1 MSTTTSQRRSAIWI
15 GAGDRRSLLRRTA
28 VLGGYALLVWT
39 IAIVLFFPNG
49 WLPIW
54 LAGGATFLLSF
65 DRRLGPLGAALFVVL
80 ALPVGR
86 GSEVGLPR
94 VLGDVPIRAHD
105 LIPLVGVVMA
115 LPAVVRRFRHPGVI
129 SWESAVPIIAFGA
142 VGLLALAMGL
152 VADHAL
158 RDVIRDTR
166 WWSLYGIGL
175 VALLAGMPRS
185 AALRA
190 IVWGLTIYCSIVLIG
205 LLMPMFHGGLKYGAY
220 AYDPRLR
227 LHYGQATFLLVA
239 IAFVT
244 HRFMRRP
251 STPTF
256 ALLALLSAGVGVTL
270 TRTLIAGAIGVAVLT
285 ALWGAVELARRR
297 SAADGRVARVVAR
310 RVVPAVLAVGIG
322 VGVGFGTYLVGVQIW
337 TPAWAYSAEQGGSG
351 PSGSPTQSRPVRP
364 SFDRLFEDTAN
375 AGVAAQAGGRLASYG
390 LAFADTSTSPI
401 VGHGIGQ
408 LARVPWAWG
417 GFRAHTIGGQPGV
430 DNAFLT
436 IGLKAGAIGIAAFAA
451 MVLWPLRIVTARRHL
466 RRMRAW
472 YVPAWLSMLGLML
485 IQSFSVSGYAP
496 IALSILV
503 VLPVMGLTRGA
514 TPRQT

>member
-1 MSTTTSQRRSAIWI
+1 MSTTTTQRRSAIWI
-15 GAGDRRSLLRRTA
+15 GAGDRRSLLRRIA
-28 VLGGYALLVWT
+28 VLGGYALLIWT
-39 IAIVLFFPNG
+39 IIIVLFLPNG
-49 WLPIW
+49 WLPIV
-54 LAGGATFLLSF
+54 LAGGATLLLSF
-65 DRRLGPLGAALFVVL
+65 DRRLGPLGAALFLVL
-80 ALPVGR
+80 VLPVGR

-105 LIPLVGVVMA
+105 LVPLVGVAMA
-115 LPAVVRRFRHPGVI
+115 IPAVVRRLRHPHLI
-129 SWESAVPIIAFGA
+129 RWDSAVPIITFGA
-142 VGLLALAMGL
+142 VGVLALAIGFM
-152 VADHAL
+152 ADNAL
-158 RDVIRDTR
+158 RDIIRDSR
-166 WWSLYGIGL
+166 WWALYGIGL

-190 IVWGLTIYCSIVLIG
+190 IVWGLTIYCAIILIG

-244 HRFMRRP
+244 ERFMRRP
-251 STPTF
+251 SAPTF

-270 TRTLIAGAIGVAVLT
+270 TRTLIAGAVAVAVLT
-285 ALWGAVELARRR
+285 AVWSVVALARRP
-297 SAADGRVARVVAR
+297 AGGGETVARLVAR
-310 RVVPAVLAVGIG
+310 RLAPAVLAVGIG
-322 VGVGFGTYLVGVQIW
+322 IGGGFGAYLVGVQIW
-337 TPAWAYSAEQGGSG
+337 TPAWTSVEDGAG
-351 PSGSPTQSRPVRP
+351 SGSPTQSRPVRP
-364 SFDRLFEDTAN
+364 SFDRVFEDTAN
-375 AGVAAQAGGRLASYG
+375 AGLGAQAGGRLASYG
-390 LAFADTSTSPI
+390 LAFADTSTSPL
-401 VGHGIGQ
+401 VGHGMGQ

-417 GFRAHTIGGQPGV
+417 GFRAHTVGGQPGV

-451 MVLWPLRIVTARRHL
+451 MVLWPLRVVTSRRPL

-472 YVPAWLSMLGLML
+472 YVPAWLSMVGLML

-503 VLPVMGLTRGA
+503 VLPVLGLGRAA
-514 TPRQT
+514 TARQP